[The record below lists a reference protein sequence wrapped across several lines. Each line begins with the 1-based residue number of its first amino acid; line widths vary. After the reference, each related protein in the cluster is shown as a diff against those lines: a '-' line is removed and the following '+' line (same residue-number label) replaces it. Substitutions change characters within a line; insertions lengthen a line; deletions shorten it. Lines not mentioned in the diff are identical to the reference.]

1 MRKALIVE
9 DFEIISDMWKS
20 LLLEDGFTAVYVTHN
35 AEAIENYINNN
46 TPEIILMDMN
56 LPLGKNGIEMTKWL
70 IEKKNELNIIILTI
84 HNEPYII
91 KRAFEAGAKGFV
103 TKSSGLKEI
112 KVAIKRILNGDV
124 YLCQESSQFSYLFKE
139 TATI

>member
-9 DFEIISDMWKS
+9 DFEIIAEMWKS

-35 AEAIENYINNN
+35 AENVENYINNN
-46 TPEIILMDMN
+46 TPEIILMDVN
-56 LPLGKNGIEMTKWL
+56 LPLAKNGIELTKWL
-70 IEKKNELNIIILTI
+70 IENNNELNIIILTI

-112 KVAIKRILNGDV
+112 KIAIKRILNGDI

-139 TATI
+139 LATI